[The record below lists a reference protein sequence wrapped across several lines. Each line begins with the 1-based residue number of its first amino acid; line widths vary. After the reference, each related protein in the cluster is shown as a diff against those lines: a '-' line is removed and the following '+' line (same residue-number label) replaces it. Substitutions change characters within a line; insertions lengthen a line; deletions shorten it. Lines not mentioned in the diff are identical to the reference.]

1 MEEIYEM
8 LPEGIFNDFNGFSE
22 YVNQNGIK
30 SVYEML
36 PEGIFNDEQGFLDYA
51 EKKNPI
57 VTPSNGGKVV
67 TESTTETETTPG
79 SSDGL
84 EVTEVV
90 EDDFVDFKEQMNP
103 LNVLKGDTENLIP
116 EEEVQDFLTEDLNKL
131 LDNSDIPLD
140 GFYMPGQSRARAMK
154 NASKIVDET
163 LKLKIEAD
171 PNIQKALAV
180 GYIKESDVISALK
193 GNRKSIEK
201 LQDIAVRSTEDNIL
215 KLQSEELQPYDVYS
229 ETKNYIETEE
239 DKAIKTEAIRVV
251 NSFNS
256 ETQKLLDANP
266 DATEEEM
273 QAIFQREGSPTQE
286 QFDIAEDADYQPTG
300 FENEQLGKMYNQTA
314 LKKLSDKN
322 EKFNIAGFNGYLKKK
337 GFLDKYNQLLED
349 ETISEDGRSYDYSGN
364 YNPTLAAERLKYD
377 YLKNYLAE
385 SDMQRI
391 EKEVLEYKIAN
402 NGRNPF
408 LHGDTDKINLKPS
421 IKSEDLSQ
429 YMIEEFKTLAAVV
442 EKQKAETKENYQR
455 ELEGGVGG
463 DNTQWLLDSGYQGG
477 RSVADR
483 INSTSEWGY
492 GWLGMDSV
500 VDEIQMNQA
509 ETELNRDDMLRYTYA
524 SGKSAYA
531 NGREYM
537 IDDRGEIYDLDLKIR
552 VSSVLEPSQIE
563 EIRKQVSKNGV
574 ETSSFSGTGAAV
586 TTAGVASDMLLQIAL
601 TRGVGIAGQ
610 TIKGISAASKYK
622 QGRSIIKLLEKVPMR
637 ATTASAMIA
646 QGTLMASSLSSDVRK
661 QALAAG
667 MSNEEA
673 DELAASASMQGY
685 ALGVLTAPISTQRIA
700 MDKIFGTKVKE
711 KLIQKSIDAYT
722 KGAGIEVSKS
732 IFKKGLDK
740 VITNGKVYLG
750 EGLKE
755 FIQEN
760 IQQGGQ
766 AYVIGDNIN
775 EQAGQEIMR
784 DTISADEFMNTSIIS
799 LTAGFFMPFAG
810 DLKTGTVN
818 SFKVRGRGFQAVDQ
832 MKALALMSSD
842 SDKTKQL
849 LDSQVKKGVYTPEQ
863 VENIMADVEI
873 YKSTINGL
881 PPNLSA
887 ETSLSVMS
895 DLAKIKELE
904 AIKQKENPAFPD
916 FRTDVEIQKLKNR
929 IIKKSNFDFINNKEK
944 QKFMDNAGKELV
956 AEKEAAGEKNYKI
969 NNSEIRN
976 RAVENFNKLSIEE
989 MQALAY
995 PDQQKESETKTDE
1008 DAISK
1013 PSTEEQ
1019 VTVTQSQKDLFGE
1032 THTDKN
1038 LITPSNPKGEAN
1050 ISNITSLDGKGVS
1063 TATYVNPETGIVDA
1077 IISSK
1082 DKKNFVGYVRIYE
1095 NGKPTNMFSTK
1106 MESTGGAFKNMIT
1119 SADTTLPDGAK
1130 VLPGETIS
1138 EGGLKSFNNSKLD
1151 VETDSDGNVVTREV
1165 NYSDVTKETV
1175 KQKGDRSFGKFVTPI
1190 KSEAEAEIVKIQKA
1204 YPGIEA
1210 RIVKSGLSFE
1220 IKIDLPVLIKTE
1232 KDAIQEPSTEK
1243 QVLPDDATSQTDG
1256 ADSEVE
1262 LQQVGE
1268 GDVGTDT
1275 DTQVEE
1281 GETQTDTTSDTT
1293 TEGNV
1298 EQVAET
1304 QLKPYDPVKKES
1316 YETVDDN
1323 GDKAIVVIIT
1333 AKDGSR
1339 KIQYKN
1345 KDGET
1350 YNNDTLGKD
1359 NDITNE
1365 RVIELVVSEEGSG
1378 IVKTETIEGFEN
1390 IASPKAVRRRK
1401 GNKTTDTEQLTDTP
1415 QVFGDNPLSSIEVSE
1430 DYNDIG
1436 KQRRSKLR
1444 VIAQM
1449 EFNNEITAEEQL
1461 NLREDSFRNMKKAQ
1475 EAFKSKPKTNEK
1487 TKQQVQSKRSRDGG
1501 TRRTSI
1507 SKTTPLQGTPVIK
1520 GATGPDIQLVSVAE
1534 KYANDNNIELKRQG
1548 EYVEVDPVRAKRI
1561 ADAYT
1566 EMAND
1571 PQNPKVKE
1579 AYAELIKQT
1588 KAQYEALVK
1597 AGYKFWFIDLNNPK
1611 NIEYISSPFNA
1622 MRDLRKNKEM
1632 GVFPTDLG
1640 FGSDED
1646 VDVSQNPLLEDTG
1659 LKWPVGGLNGE
1670 TKSVT
1675 ANDLFRAV
1683 HDAFGHGLEGAG
1695 FRARGEEN
1703 AWQAHSRLFTGAAI
1717 GAMTSETRGQNSW
1730 VNFGPN
1736 GESNRTASAEDTVFA
1751 DQKVGLMPEWTWS
1764 EGRSEDMQSP
1774 KVMSVNNDLD
1784 NKIESFANRMADAD
1798 TSNELSDEAIEFY
1811 SENQEAIDKRVSE
1824 IRKKLPKDKSK
1835 TRRLATK
1842 IAKGETN
1849 FSNEQIDLYAANEA
1863 EVQAEVEAIAK
1874 TNSQTVTA
1882 DTYKGILKSIKST
1895 TRTDKARQ
1903 EGENAQRK
1911 RFWKAWN
1918 KANREGKQDLKTK
1931 RKNLNDQIK
1940 TYAKGKK
1947 GTITAAQTRA
1957 VVNRVNS
1964 VNLDNEL
1971 AVQELIDYS
1980 EKIFNNADFA
1990 VKEAQAIKLNS
2001 DVTKKLN
2008 SGAYGLNTDLN
2019 TRLSNILNTPISNL
2033 TSENIDSYNDFLKRI
2048 KNSKKSELAPFI
2060 LEAQNLFDSLYVA
2073 TPEVSEEVETKEA
2086 ETLKNIV
2093 DKIIDEDVDGETL
2106 LKDNSKFIEN
2116 DLGKLDSFEL
2126 ETLIDKINLAETD
2139 ENTDIVQAANNYAEN
2154 RQKVLNN
2161 IKSRSKGITLKNLD
2175 TTTREAGD
2183 VNVYKNIKDSDIVGL
2198 TGNQLM
2204 ELEITLENIN
2214 EGFYTHAANKLGQ
2227 SINSRAQDIMPMI
2240 MKYGTGKHKAAMI
2253 KTFGE
2258 SYLKSKYT
2266 GKGVAQEMIR
2276 SNPLSVI
2283 DNVFGNYANENIRNN
2298 TFTPIASKY
2307 AAYNAWAAKATD
2319 KLAAVEKLLAPS
2331 LKESVNKSVE
2341 RNFEVQ
2347 MYLLALESESNPGV
2361 KGIDTPNGYVSAVV
2375 KKYNKNPQKSRYNE
2389 SDIAVLEAMLKKYN
2403 DNGVVT
2409 TKKMDE
2415 SLSPKVKKAIKIM
2428 RDVYNSLSDKQAYAT
2443 TIVRGGKLDLLN
2455 NYVHHKMDV
2464 DTKGFS
2470 ENRDQN
2476 DSQLQS
2482 QMNYFNSSTKSKT
2495 SISRTGVSNNKS
2507 IDFSPVSSALR
2518 AVRAVGMDY
2527 YLTNEI
2533 QTERKALNELIKITE
2548 RNTDRKEVIQAAKD
2562 LNEVYTEAIDN
2573 VIGSNFSTDVVGG
2586 KLMDVA
2592 KRIGYYGTLA
2602 SVPRAV
2608 AELGSNLTFAL
2619 LDSPLETMD
2628 GMTKY
2633 GKLGLGQ
2640 NGMDFAINVGAIS
2653 YTKLYN
2659 SEILSGSKAEQ
2670 GGVVRNKKTSSRTK
2684 QTKLG
2689 EGIEYAGRFTSQGA
2703 KGIEFVADNLLS
2715 TPDKM
2720 ISRPLFFGTFG
2731 RTFKSITGQE
2741 MDVNK
2746 ISENDQEYMEKYADA
2761 IKESRIA
2768 ADKAVTQA
2776 ATSNDP
2782 FSGVLKNQ
2790 LKAGAGNTGKNYYRT
2805 LNSYMARFTIN
2816 EYATARQAIASMVG
2830 QGDQSPIQGA
2840 AKLTAVMA
2848 RMSLYVV
2855 SYKALTALWQSMLG
2869 LDDEDD
2875 VDYEEL
2881 AIRQAVG
2888 AGVSL
2893 ITRGVTGN
2901 IPQILPNIG
2910 IESFNKS
2917 YGEELGLWSDD
2928 DGKGYNQYKH
2938 SLIFSIINTES
2949 IERKGAASALINVLS
2964 GPLSNQVN
2972 ASLRVADLLAKMDSK
2987 NATVANRAFKEFMSE
3002 RTAIEM
3008 LNIPGAI
3015 PFYKDVRRY
3024 YVAKNWSEVKEAKR
3038 LEENKGKRLS
3048 IKQMELINPRKA
3060 DEMRRKKKE
3069 LKEKRN
3075 NDPKYQAIL
3084 RAKKERKEKRERELR
3099 RRRRR

>member
-57 VTPSNGGKVV
+57 VTPSNGEEVV

-84 EVTEVV
+84 EVNEVV
-90 EDDFVDFKEQMNP
+90 EVDEQVDFREQMNP
-103 LNVLKGDTENLIP
+103 MNALTGDTENLIP
-116 EEEVQDFLTEDLNKL
+116 EEEVQNFLTEDLNKL

-140 GFYMPGQSRARAMK
+140 GFYMAGQHRARSMR
-154 NASKIVDET
+154 NANKTIDET

-215 KLQSEELQPYDVYS
+215 KLQSEDLKPYDVYS

-239 DKAIKTEAIRVV
+239 DKAIKTEAIRAV

-273 QAIFQREGSPTQE
+273 QAIFQREGSPTEE

-300 FENEQLGKMYNQTA
+300 FENEQLGRMYNQIA

-442 EKQKAETKENYQR
+442 EKQKAKTKENYQR

-477 RSVADR
+477 RSVVDR
-483 INSTSEWGY
+483 VNSTSEWGY

-509 ETELNRDDMLRYTYA
+509 ETELNRDDMLRYTFA
-524 SGKSAYA
+524 SGKSAFA

-622 QGRSIIKLLEKVPMR
+622 QGRNIINLLEKVPMR

-700 MDKIFGTKVKE
+700 MDKIFGTKAKE

-722 KGAGIEVSKS
+722 KGGGIEASKS

-740 VITNGKVYLG
+740 VITNGGVYLG
-750 EGLKE
+750 EGGKE

-799 LTAGFFMPFAG
+799 LTAGMLMPFAG

-887 ETSLSVMS
+887 ETSLLVMS

-929 IIKKSNFDFINNKEK
+929 IIKNSNFDFINNKEK

-989 MQALAY
+989 MKALAF
-995 PDQQKESETKTDE
+995 PDQKKESET
-1008 DAISK
+1008 
-1013 PSTEEQ
+1013 
-1019 VTVTQSQKDLFGE
+1019 
-1032 THTDKN
+1032 
-1038 LITPSNPKGEAN
+1038 
-1050 ISNITSLDGKGVS
+1050 
-1063 TATYVNPETGIVDA
+1063 
-1077 IISSK
+1077 
-1082 DKKNFVGYVRIYE
+1082 
-1095 NGKPTNMFSTK
+1095 
-1106 MESTGGAFKNMIT
+1106 
-1119 SADTTLPDGAK
+1119 
-1130 VLPGETIS
+1130 
-1138 EGGLKSFNNSKLD
+1138 
-1151 VETDSDGNVVTREV
+1151 
-1165 NYSDVTKETV
+1165 
-1175 KQKGDRSFGKFVTPI
+1175 
-1190 KSEAEAEIVKIQKA
+1190 
-1204 YPGIEA
+1204 
-1210 RIVKSGLSFE
+1210 
-1220 IKIDLPVLIKTE
+1220 KTE

-1243 QVLPDDATSQTDG
+1243 QVLPNDATSQTDG

-1293 TEGNV
+1293 TEADAEQLTEGERYLESKRKIV
-1298 EQVAET
+1298 EDLEAKDKSLRNEDGSVS
-1304 QLKPYDPVKKES
+1304 KENQKAWK
-1316 YETVDDN
+1316 EN
-1323 GDKAIVVIIT
+1323 RAAIVK
-1333 AKDGSR
+1333 AKQFLLTGDTTGKTFGSMR
-1339 KIQYKN
+1339 SY
-1345 KDGET
+1345 
-1350 YNNDTLGKD
+1350 
-1359 NDITNE
+1359 
-1365 RVIELVVSEEGSG
+1365 EEGSTQSTATKSDEQ
-1378 IVKTETIEGFEN
+1378 IKKNENEIESVIQKVIDGKITAEDATQYIAQKFGFYVDQVAILSRY
-1390 IASPKAVRRRK
+1390 IAERSDSSFPEIGNNKSKFKDWRK
-1401 GNKTTDTEQLTDTP
+1401 GNKTSDTTTQTDTEQLTEPT
-1415 QVFGDNPLSSIEVSE
+1415 S
-1430 DYNDIG
+1430 
-1436 KQRRSKLR
+1436 
-1444 VIAQM
+1444 
-1449 EFNNEITAEEQL
+1449 T
-1461 NLREDSFRNMKKAQ
+1461 KK
-1475 EAFKSKPKTNEK
+1475 
-1487 TKQQVQSKRSRDGG
+1487 GM
-1501 TRRTSI
+1501 I
-1507 SKTTPLQGTPVIK
+1507 
-1520 GATGPDIQLVSVAE
+1520 
-1534 KYANDNNIELKRQG
+1534 
-1548 EYVEVDPVRAKRI
+1548 
-1561 ADAYT
+1561 
-1566 EMAND
+1566 
-1571 PQNPKVKE
+1571 
-1579 AYAELIKQT
+1579 
-1588 KAQYEALVK
+1588 
-1597 AGYKFWFIDLNNPK
+1597 
-1611 NIEYISSPFNA
+1611 
-1622 MRDLRKNKEM
+1622 
-1632 GVFPTDLG
+1632 
-1640 FGSDED
+1640 
-1646 VDVSQNPLLEDTG
+1646 
-1659 LKWPVGGLNGE
+1659 
-1670 TKSVT
+1670 
-1675 ANDLFRAV
+1675 
-1683 HDAFGHGLEGAG
+1683 
-1695 FRARGEEN
+1695 
-1703 AWQAHSRLFTGAAI
+1703 
-1717 GAMTSETRGQNSW
+1717 
-1730 VNFGPN
+1730 
-1736 GESNRTASAEDTVFA
+1736 
-1751 DQKVGLMPEWTWS
+1751 
-1764 EGRSEDMQSP
+1764 
-1774 KVMSVNNDLD
+1774 VNNDLD

-1824 IRKKLPKDKSK
+1824 IRKESPKDKSK

-1911 RFWKAWN
+1911 RFWKSWN
-1918 KANREGKQDLKTK
+1918 KANREGKKDLKTK
-1931 RKNLNDQIK
+1931 RKELNDQIK

-1957 VVNRVNS
+1957 VINRVNT

-1971 AVQELIDYS
+1971 AVQKLIDYS
-1980 EKIFNNADFA
+1980 EKIFNDADFA

-2086 ETLKNIV
+2086 ESLKNIV
-2093 DKIIDEDVDGETL
+2093 DKIIDKDVDGETL

-2139 ENTDIVQAANNYAEN
+2139 ENTDIVQAANNYAES

-2175 TTTREAGD
+2175 ATTREAGD

-2204 ELEITLENIN
+2204 ELEVTLENIN

-2253 KTFGE
+2253 KTYGAGF
-2258 SYLKSKYT
+2258 LKSKLT

-2283 DNVFGNYANENIRNN
+2283 DNVFGNYDNENIRNN
-2298 TFTPIASKY
+2298 TFTPIGSKY

-2464 DTKGFS
+2464 DTKGFT

-2482 QMNYFNSSTKSKT
+2482 QMGYFNSSTKSKT

-2573 VIGSNFSTDVVGG
+2573 VIGSNFSTNVVGG

-2640 NGMDFAINVGAIS
+2640 NGMAFAINVGAIS

-2805 LNSYMARFTIN
+2805 INSYMARFTIN

-2830 QGDQSPIQGA
+2830 QGNQSPIQGA

-2855 SYKALTALWQSMLG
+2855 AYKGLTALWQSMLG

-2875 VDYEEL
+2875 VDYGEL
-2881 AIRQAVG
+2881 ATRQAVG

-2893 ITRGVTGN
+2893 ITRGVSGN
-2901 IPQILPNIG
+2901 VPMYFPNYI
-2910 IESFNKS
+2910 IEMLNED
-2917 YGEELGLWSDD
+2917 YGEELGLWSDE
-2928 DGKGYNQYKH
+2928 DGEGYNQYKH
-2938 SLIFSIINTES
+2938 SLIFSLINSES
-2949 IERKGAASALINVLS
+2949 VERKGAAAALVNVIS

-2972 ASLRVADLLAKMDSK
+2972 ASLRVANLLAKMDSK
-2987 NATVANRAFKEFMSE
+2987 NPTVANRAYEEFMSE

-3008 LNIPGAI
+3008 LNIPGAV

-3038 LEENKGKRLS
+3038 LEENKGKPLS
-3048 IKQMELINPRKA
+3048 IKQTELINPRKA
-3060 DEMRRKKKE
+3060 AEMRRKKKE

-3075 NDPKYQAIL
+3075 NDPKYQANL
-3084 RAKKERKEKRERELR
+3084 RAKKERKEKRDRELR

>member
-1 MEEIYEM
+1 MGDLEKLFNVLVREGKYTKSFEE
-8 LPEGIFNDFNGFSE
+8 FKTQFSE
-22 YVNQNGIK
+22 KDYQTKVFDAVVRDGLYTKDKQSFLNK
-30 SVYEML
+30 YTT
-36 PEGIFNDEQGFLDYA
+36 QGDVV

-57 VTPSNGGKVV
+57 VTPSNGEEVV

-84 EVTEVV
+84 EANEVV
-90 EDDFVDFKEQMNP
+90 EVDEQVDFREQMNP
-103 LNVLKGDTENLIP
+103 MNALIGDTESLIP
-116 EEEVQDFLTEDLNKL
+116 EEEVQSLLKEDLDTL
-131 LDNSDIPLD
+131 LQNSDVPFS
-140 GFYMPGQSRARAMK
+140 GFYMPGQGRARVMR

-163 LKLKIEAD
+163 LKLKIESD
-171 PNIQKALAV
+171 PNIQKALEV
-180 GYIKESDVISALK
+180 GYIKQSDIISALK
-193 GNRKSIEK
+193 GSRSAVEK
-201 LQDIAVRSTEDNIL
+201 LQEISVKSTEDNIL
-215 KLQSEELQPYDVYS
+215 KLQSEDFKPYDDYS
-229 ETKNYIETEE
+229 ETKNYVETEE
-239 DKAIKTEAIRVV
+239 DKAIKTQAINAV
-251 NSFNS
+251 NSFNA
-256 ETQKLLDANP
+256 ETEKLLDANP
-266 DATEEEM
+266 DATAQEM
-273 QAIFQREGSPTQE
+273 EAIFQREGSPTQE

-300 FENEQLGKMYNQTA
+300 FENEQLGKMYNQVA
-314 LKKLSDKN
+314 LKELSDTN
-322 EKFNIAGFNGYLKKK
+322 EGFSIAGFNGYLNKK

-349 ETISEDGRSYDYSGN
+349 ETISEDGRYYDYSGN
-364 YNPTLAAERLKYD
+364 YNPTLAAEKLKYD

-391 EKEVLEYKIAN
+391 EKEVLQYQINN

-421 IKSEDLSQ
+421 IKSEDLNQ
-429 YMIEEFKTLAAVV
+429 YMIEEFKTLAAIV
-442 EKQKAETKENYQR
+442 EKQKAKTKENYQR
-455 ELEGGVGG
+455 ELEGGAGG
-463 DNTQWLLDSGYQGG
+463 DNTQWLLDSAYQGG
-477 RSVADR
+477 RSVSDR
-483 INSTSEWGY
+483 INSTTEWGY

-500 VDEIQMNQA
+500 IDEIQMNQA
-509 ETELNRDDMLRYTYA
+509 EIELNRDDMLRYTFA
-524 SGKSAYA
+524 SGKSAFA

-574 ETSSFSGTGAAV
+574 ETSSVSTTGALV

-601 TRGVGIAGQ
+601 TRGVGMLGQ
-610 TIKGISAASKYK
+610 GLRGAAFASKYK
-622 QGRSIIKLLEKVPMR
+622 QGRSIVKLLEKVPMR

-673 DELAASASMQGY
+673 DELASTASMQGY

-722 KGAGIEVSKS
+722 KGAGIEASKS

-740 VITNGKVYLG
+740 VITNGRVYLG
-750 EGLKE
+750 EGSKE

-760 IQQGGQ
+760 IQQAGQ
-766 AYVIGDNIN
+766 AYVIGANIN

-784 DTISADEFMNTSIIS
+784 DTISGDEFMNTSIIS
-799 LTAGFFMPFAG
+799 LTAGVFMPFAG

-818 SFKVRGRGFQAVDQ
+818 SFKVKSRGFQAVDQ
-832 MKALALMSSD
+832 MKALALMANN

-849 LDSQVKKGVYTPEQ
+849 LDSQVKQGVYTPEQ

-904 AIKQKENPAFPD
+904 ARKKKENPAFPD

-929 IIKKSNFDFINNKEK
+929 IIKNSNFDFINNKEK

-989 MQALAY
+989 MQALAS
-995 PDQQKESETKTDE
+995 PDQQKESETKTD
-1008 DAISK
+1008 K
-1013 PSTEEQ
+1013 Q
-1019 VTVTQSQKDLFGE
+1019 VPVTQAQKDLFGE
-1032 THTDKN
+1032 THTDEN
-1038 LITPSNPKGEAN
+1038 LKTSSNPKGEAN
-1050 ISNITSLDGKGVS
+1050 ISNITSLDKEGVS
-1063 TATYVNPETGIVDA
+1063 TATYVNPETGSVDA

-1119 SADTTLPDGAK
+1119 SADTNLPDGAK
-1130 VLPGETIS
+1130 VLPGKTIS

-1165 NYSDVTKETV
+1165 DYSDATKETV
-1175 KQKGDRSFGKFVTPI
+1175 KQKGDRAFGKFVTPI

-1232 KDAIQEPSTEK
+1232 TDAVQKPSTEK
-1243 QVLPDDATSQTDG
+1243 QVLPNDATSQTDG

-1262 LQQVGE
+1262 LQQVGK

-1281 GETQTDTTSDTT
+1281 GETQTDTTSDKTAET
-1293 TEGNV
+1293 DTEQLTEGEKYLESKRKILEDLQAKDKSLRNEDGSV
-1298 EQVAET
+1298 
-1304 QLKPYDPVKKES
+1304 PKENQK
-1316 YETVDDN
+1316 EWKEN
-1323 GDKAIVVIIT
+1323 RKAIT
-1333 AKDGSR
+1333 DASEDLLTGDTTG
-1339 KIQYKN
+1339 KN
-1345 KDGET
+1345 FGAMMS
-1350 YNNDTLGKD
+1350 Y
-1359 NDITNE
+1359 
-1365 RVIELVVSEEGSG
+1365 EEGSTDPTATKSDEQ
-1378 IVKTETIEGFEN
+1378 IKKNENEIEAVIQRVIDGKITAEDATQYIAQKFGFYVDQVN
-1390 IASPKAVRRRK
+1390 VLSRYIAERSDSSFPEIGNNKSKFKDWRK
-1401 GNKTTDTEQLTDTP
+1401 GNKTTDTEQ
-1415 QVFGDNPLSSIEVSE
+1415 VV
-1430 DYNDIG
+1430 
-1436 KQRRSKLR
+1436 
-1444 VIAQM
+1444 
-1449 EFNNEITAEEQL
+1449 
-1461 NLREDSFRNMKKAQ
+1461 KKT
-1475 EAFKSKPKTNEK
+1475 KTNEK

-1501 TRRTSI
+1501 TGRTAI
-1507 SKTTPLQGTPVIK
+1507 SKTTPLQGTPIIK

-1534 KYANDNNIELKRQG
+1534 KYANDNNIKLKRQG

-1588 KAQYEALVK
+1588 KAQYEALVE
-1597 AGYKFWFIDLNNPK
+1597 AGYKFWFIDLNNSK

-1774 KVMSVNNDLD
+1774 KVMSVNNELD
-1784 NKIESFANRMADAD
+1784 NKIESFSRRMADAD

-1824 IRKKLPKDKSK
+1824 IRKESPKDKSK
-1835 TRRLATK
+1835 TRRLANK

-1895 TRTDKARQ
+1895 TRTDKARR

-1957 VVNRVNS
+1957 VINMVNS

-1971 AVQELIDYS
+1971 AVQKLIDYS
-1980 EKIFNNADFA
+1980 EKIFNDADFA

-2073 TPEVSEEVETKEA
+2073 TPEVSEEVKTKEA
-2086 ETLKNIV
+2086 ESLKNIV

-2204 ELEITLENIN
+2204 ELEVTLENIN

-2240 MKYGTGKHKAAMI
+2240 MKYGTGKHKGFML
-2253 KTFGE
+2253 KTYGTA
-2258 SYLKSKYT
+2258 LAKSKYT
-2266 GKGVAQEMIR
+2266 GRGVAEEMIR

-2298 TFTPIASKY
+2298 TFTPIGSKY

-2464 DTKGFS
+2464 DTKGFN

-2482 QMNYFNSSTKSKT
+2482 QMSYFNSSTKSKT

-2608 AELGSNLTFAL
+2608 AELGSNLAFAL
-2619 LDSPLETMD
+2619 MDSPLATMD

-2640 NGMDFAINVGAIS
+2640 NGLDFAINVGAIS

-2790 LKAGAGNTGKNYYRT
+2790 LKAGANKTGKNYYRT
-2805 LNSYMARFTIN
+2805 INSYMARFTIN

-2830 QGDQSPIQGA
+2830 QGNQSPIQGA

-2855 SYKALTALWQSMLG
+2855 AYKALTALWQAILG

-2875 VDYEEL
+2875 VDYKEL
-2881 AIRQAVG
+2881 ALRQSVG

-2893 ITRGVTGN
+2893 ITRGVSGN
-2901 IPQILPNIG
+2901 VPMLLPNYL
-2910 IESFNKS
+2910 IEDLNEH
-2917 YGEELGLWSDD
+2917 YGEELGLWSDE
-2928 DGKGYNQYKH
+2928 DGEGYNQYKH
-2938 SLIFSIINTES
+2938 SLVFSLINSES
-2949 IERKGAASALINVLS
+2949 VERKGAAAALINVIS

-2972 ASLRVADLLAKMDSK
+2972 ASLRVVDLLAKMDSQ
-2987 NATVANRAFKEFMSE
+2987 NPTVANRAYKEFVSE

-3008 LNIPGAI
+3008 LNIPGAV

-3038 LEENKGKRLS
+3038 LEEQSGGSPNIKRMEKIDPLKALQM
-3048 IKQMELINPRKA
+3048 KQA
-3060 DEMRRKKKE
+3060 KKE
-3069 LKEKRN
+3069 KKERLK
-3075 NDPKYQAIL
+3075 NDPQYQNRL
-3084 RAKKERKEKRERELR
+3084 RAKKERQERRDRNR
-3099 RRRRR
+3099 R

>member
-57 VTPSNGGKVV
+57 VTPSNGEKVV

-84 EVTEVV
+84 EVKEVV
-90 EDDFVDFKEQMNP
+90 EVDEQVDFREQMNP
-103 LNVLKGDTENLIP
+103 MNALIGDTENLIL
-116 EEEVQDFLTEDLNKL
+116 EEEVQSFLKEDLDTL
-131 LDNSDIPLD
+131 LKNSDEPLG
-140 GFYMPGQSRARAMK
+140 GFYMAGQGRARAMK
-154 NASKIVDET
+154 NANKTIDET

-180 GYIKESDVISALK
+180 GYIKQSDIISALK
-193 GNRKSIEK
+193 GSRSAVEK
-201 LQDIAVRSTEDNIL
+201 LQELAVRSTEDNIL

-229 ETKNYIETEE
+229 ETKNYIETDE

-266 DATEEEM
+266 DATAQEM
-273 QAIFQREGSPTQE
+273 EAIFQREGSPTQE

-300 FENEQLGKMYNQTA
+300 FENEQLGRMYNQIA
-314 LKKLSDKN
+314 LKELSEKN
-322 EKFNIAGFNGYLKKK
+322 EKFSIAGFNGYLKKK
-337 GFLDKYNQLLED
+337 GFIDKYNQLLED

-402 NGRNPF
+402 DGRNPF

-429 YMIEEFKTLAAVV
+429 YMIKEFKTLAAVV

-455 ELEGGVGG
+455 ELEGGAGG

-483 INSTSEWGY
+483 INSTSEWAY

-509 ETELNRDDMLRYTYA
+509 EIELNRDDMLRYTYA
-524 SGKSAYA
+524 SGKSAFA

-574 ETSSFSGTGAAV
+574 ETTSFSSTGALV

-637 ATTASAMIA
+637 ATVASAMIA

-673 DELAASASMQGY
+673 DELASSASTQGY

-722 KGAGIEVSKS
+722 KGAGIEASKS

-750 EGLKE
+750 EGGKE

-818 SFKVRGRGFQAVDQ
+818 AFKVKGRGFQAVDQ

-904 AIKQKENPAFPD
+904 AKKKKENPAFPD

-989 MQALAY
+989 MQALAS
-995 PDQQKESETKTDE
+995 PEQEKESETKTD
-1008 DAISK
+1008 K
-1013 PSTEEQ
+1013 Q
-1019 VTVTQSQKDLFGE
+1019 VPVTQAQKNLFGE
-1032 THTDKN
+1032 THTDEN
-1038 LITPSNPKGEAN
+1038 LKTSSNPKGEAN
-1050 ISNITSLDGKGVS
+1050 ISNITSLDKEGVS
-1063 TATYVNPETGIVDA
+1063 TATYVNPETGSVDA

-1119 SADTTLPDGAK
+1119 SADTNLPDGAK
-1130 VLPGETIS
+1130 VLPGKTIS

-1165 NYSDVTKETV
+1165 DYSDATKETV
-1175 KQKGDRSFGKFVTPI
+1175 KQKGDRAFGKFVTPI

-1232 KDAIQEPSTEK
+1232 TDAVQKPSTEK
-1243 QVLPDDATSQTDG
+1243 QVLPNDATSQTDG

-1262 LQQVGE
+1262 LQQMGE

-1281 GETQTDTTSDTT
+1281 GETQTDTTSDKTAET
-1293 TEGNV
+1293 DTEQLTEGQKYLESKRKILEDLQAKDKSLRNEDGSV
-1298 EQVAET
+1298 
-1304 QLKPYDPVKKES
+1304 PKENQK
-1316 YETVDDN
+1316 EWKEN
-1323 GDKAIVVIIT
+1323 RKAIADASADLLT
-1333 AKDGSR
+1333 G
-1339 KIQYKN
+1339 
-1345 KDGET
+1345 
-1350 YNNDTLGKD
+1350 DTTGKSFGAM
-1359 NDITNE
+1359 
-1365 RVIELVVSEEGSG
+1365 RSYEEGSTQATTTKSDEQIKKNEAEIETVIQKVIDG
-1378 IVKTETIEGFEN
+1378 KMTAEDATEYISQKFGFFVDQVN
-1390 IASPKAVRRRK
+1390 ALSRYIAERSDSSFPEIGNNKSKFKDWRK
-1401 GNKTTDTEQLTDTP
+1401 GNKTTDTEQLT
-1415 QVFGDNPLSSIEVSE
+1415 
-1430 DYNDIG
+1430 
-1436 KQRRSKLR
+1436 
-1444 VIAQM
+1444 
-1449 EFNNEITAEEQL
+1449 
-1461 NLREDSFRNMKKAQ
+1461 
-1475 EAFKSKPKTNEK
+1475 
-1487 TKQQVQSKRSRDGG
+1487 
-1501 TRRTSI
+1501 
-1507 SKTTPLQGTPVIK
+1507 
-1520 GATGPDIQLVSVAE
+1520 
-1534 KYANDNNIELKRQG
+1534 
-1548 EYVEVDPVRAKRI
+1548 
-1561 ADAYT
+1561 
-1566 EMAND
+1566 
-1571 PQNPKVKE
+1571 
-1579 AYAELIKQT
+1579 
-1588 KAQYEALVK
+1588 
-1597 AGYKFWFIDLNNPK
+1597 
-1611 NIEYISSPFNA
+1611 
-1622 MRDLRKNKEM
+1622 
-1632 GVFPTDLG
+1632 
-1640 FGSDED
+1640 
-1646 VDVSQNPLLEDTG
+1646 
-1659 LKWPVGGLNGE
+1659 E
-1670 TKSVT
+1670 T
-1675 ANDLFRAV
+1675 
-1683 HDAFGHGLEGAG
+1683 
-1695 FRARGEEN
+1695 
-1703 AWQAHSRLFTGAAI
+1703 
-1717 GAMTSETRGQNSW
+1717 TSET
-1730 VNFGPN
+1730 
-1736 GESNRTASAEDTVFA
+1736 E
-1751 DQKVGLMPEWTWS
+1751 
-1764 EGRSEDMQSP
+1764 
-1774 KVMSVNNDLD
+1774 VMSVNNELD

-1824 IRKKLPKDKSK
+1824 IRKESPKDKSK

-1895 TRTDKARQ
+1895 TRTDKAKQ
-1903 EGENAQRK
+1903 EGENVQRK

-1971 AVQELIDYS
+1971 SVQELIDYS

-2019 TRLSNILNTPISNL
+2019 TRLSNILNTPISSL
-2033 TSENIDSYNDFLKRI
+2033 TSENVDSYNDFLKRI

-2086 ETLKNIV
+2086 ESLKNIV

-2204 ELEITLENIN
+2204 ELEVTLENIN

-2240 MKYGTGKHKAAMI
+2240 MKYGTGKHKAFMA
-2253 KTFGE
+2253 KTYGTGFV
-2258 SYLKSKYT
+2258 KSKIY
-2266 GKGVAQEMIR
+2266 GRGVAEEMIR

-2298 TFTPIASKY
+2298 TFTPIGSKY

-2347 MYLLALESESNPGV
+2347 MYLLALESESNLGV

-2602 SVPRAV
+2602 SVPRAA

-2619 LDSPLETMD
+2619 LDSPLATMD

-2640 NGMDFAINVGAIS
+2640 NGLNFAINVGAIS

-2790 LKAGAGNTGKNYYRT
+2790 LKAGAGGKNIGLNYYRT
-2805 LNSYMARFTIN
+2805 INSYMARFTIN
-2816 EYATARQAIASMVG
+2816 EYATARQAVASMVG

-2855 SYKALTALWQSMLG
+2855 AYKGLTALWQAMLG

-2881 AIRQAVG
+2881 AVRQAVG

-2893 ITRGVTGN
+2893 ITRGVSGN
-2901 IPQILPNIG
+2901 IPMMLPNYY
-2910 IESFNKS
+2910 IEMLNED
-2917 YGEELGLWSDD
+2917 YGEELGLWSDE
-2928 DGKGYNQYKH
+2928 DGEGYNQYKH
-2938 SLIFSIINTES
+2938 SLIFSLVNSES
-2949 IERKGAASALINVLS
+2949 VERKGAAAALVNVMS

-2972 ASLRVADLLAKMDSK
+2972 ASLRVVELLAKMDSK
-2987 NATVANRAFKEFMSE
+2987 NPTVANRAYEEFVSE
-3002 RTAIEM
+3002 RTFIEM
-3008 LNIPGAI
+3008 VNIPGAM

-3038 LEENKGKRLS
+3038 LEENKGKPLS

-3060 DEMRRKKKE
+3060 AKMRRKKKE

-3075 NDPKYQAIL
+3075 NDPRYQANL
-3084 RAKKERKEKRERELR
+3084 RAKEKREEKRDRELR
-3099 RRRRR
+3099 RRRR